1 MGENTSFLWTM
12 LLVLIRKIYAGLDP
26 HKPTGH
32 GKVTVQRTLGEGI
45 GLTKHVSG
53 RHSVRS

>member
-1 MGENTSFLWTM
+1 MHNA
-12 LLVLIRKIYAGLDP
+12 LVLIRKIYSGLDP

-32 GKVTVQRTLGEGI
+32 GKVTVQRTLGEVI

-53 RHSVRS
+53 RHIVRG